1 MGETLQTPRSREATQ
16 NQMKCSTCYACSAES
31 YAGECITCEQLDST
45 QRDKIKAEHQVII
58 ADQLRLNVAWED
70 LVGRDTFVY
79 SRYNEMSWAMALE
92 RQAKAEAAR
101 ALSEY
106 HASTCLPG
114 CMNPAKGLHH
124 RVCPNYVQE
133 PGFVAP
139 SAAARASRKAARAYW
154 HSEPLLCEQLRE
166 IFLRVNGTKTITSS
180 EFKKA
185 LTGKRKDG
193 FRAVLQ
199 TQGKN
204 WKDVFAALD
213 TNHDGA
219 VSCDEFI
226 VAVSTSPD
234 STGRDIVDS
243 AIVRPTAPTPQEMDA
258 YYRSSP
264 YHEDNYYNSHG
275 D

>member
-1 MGETLQTPRSREATQ
+1 MGEDNTEMQAAKRQVGEAVWATMTSEEKRAAVINASQ
-16 NQMKCSTCYACSAES
+16 PAARLHES
-31 YAGECITCEQLDST
+31 IGTTAA
-45 QRDKIKAEHQVII
+45 R
-58 ADQLRLNVAWED
+58 
-70 LVGRDTFVY
+70 
-79 SRYNEMSWAMALE
+79 
-92 RQAKAEAAR
+92 EAAR
-101 ALSEY
+101 AY
-106 HASTCLPG
+106 
-114 CMNPAKGLHH
+114 
-124 RVCPNYVQE
+124 Y
-133 PGFVAP
+133 F
-139 SAAARASRKAARAYW
+139 
-154 HSEPLLCEQLRE
+154 SEPLLYEQLQE
-166 IFLRVNGTKTITSS
+166 IFLRVNNTMSITPS

-204 WKDVFAALD
+204 WNDVFATLD

-243 AIVRPTAPTPQEMDA
+243 TIVRPTAPTPQEREA